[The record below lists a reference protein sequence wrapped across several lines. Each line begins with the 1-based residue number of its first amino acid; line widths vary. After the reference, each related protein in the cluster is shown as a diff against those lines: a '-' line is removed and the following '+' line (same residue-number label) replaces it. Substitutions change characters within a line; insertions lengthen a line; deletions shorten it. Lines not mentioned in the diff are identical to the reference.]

1 MQFTPT
7 GLLSNLTK
15 ELIERESKQFAKR
28 EKLLKATV
36 QLSKELDV
44 LWKYVQ
50 RKHEKFGRPIIRHD
64 MEIASKVMVHDGTM
78 ENMALILGLNSDAS
92 YFEIMLAIDKLGKDI
107 SQYARQAIYL
117 FGHTD
122 SMSP

>member
-15 ELIERESKQFAKR
+15 ELIERESRQFAKR

-36 QLSKELDV
+36 QLSKELDI

-50 RKHEKFGRPIIRHD
+50 RKYDKSGRSIVRQD

-78 ENMALILGLNSDAS
+78 ESMALILGLNSDAS
-92 YFEIMLAIDKLGKDI
+92 YFEIMLAIDKLGKNI
-107 SQYARQAIYL
+107 SQYARQTIYL
-117 FGHTD
+117 AGHSETVLQ
-122 SMSP
+122 